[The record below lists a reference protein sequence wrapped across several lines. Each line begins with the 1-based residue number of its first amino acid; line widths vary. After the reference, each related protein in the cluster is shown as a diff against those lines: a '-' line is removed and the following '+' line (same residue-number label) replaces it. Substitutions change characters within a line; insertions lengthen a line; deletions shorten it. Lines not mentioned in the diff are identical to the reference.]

1 MIQKLLRFL
10 TIILAFIHS
19 FLWGGGNVERIE
31 IAPISIE
38 EESAQ
43 KNDWYDTVTL
53 NYGQSKENIHICRF
67 GLRKEFNYDLEVFDF
82 VRLSGY
88 FESSLNYWHGK
99 YDDNYG
105 IAFSPVFT
113 YYFTIPDIPTIPT
126 IPETVKPYIEGGI
139 GVSLFLETLADGR
152 DLSSSFLFEDR
163 IGIGLQFKEW
173 DFSFRYLHYS
183 NANIEKPNNGIDI
196 FMGSVSYRFSDHY

>member
-10 TIILAFIHS
+10 TVSLIVTHS
-19 FLWGGGNVERIE
+19 FLWAGGNVERIE
-31 IAPISIE
+31 IAPIFIE

-43 KNDWYDTVTL
+43 KGDRFDTVTL
-53 NYGQSKENIHICRF
+53 NFGRSKESIRIYRL
-67 GLRKEFNYDLEVFDF
+67 GLRKEFSYDPEYFDF

-99 YDDNYG
+99 SDDNYG
-105 IAFSPVFT
+105 IAFSPVFV
-113 YYFTIPDIPTIPT
+113 YHFTIPDIPTILTVPKT
-126 IPETVKPYIEGGI
+126 IKPYIEGGI
-139 GVSLFLETLADGR
+139 GVSLFLETLVDGR

-173 DFSFRYLHYS
+173 DLNFRYLHYS
-183 NANIEKPNNGIDI
+183 NANIKKPNNGIDI
-196 FMGSVSYRFSDHY
+196 FMGSVSYRFSGHY